1 MMIYIQFT
9 LNRVEEEFPKYLK
22 DKELT
27 LIHKGN
33 NVEDC
38 DYPQPGMALR
48 HKSGVTM
55 RIMNRFTNYENYST
69 DFALAAVNIKRDH
82 LALFEQ

>member
-1 MMIYIQFT
+1 MLIYIQFT
-9 LNRVEEEFPKYLK
+9 FNQVEEEFPQYLK
-22 DKELT
+22 EKQLT

-33 NVEDC
+33 VVEGC
-38 DYPQPGMALR
+38 TYPQPGMALR

-69 DFALAAVNIKRDH
+69 DYALAAVNIKREH
-82 LALFEQ
+82 LKLFEQ